1 MFDLETSLQESV
13 LRGVHDA
20 KAAVRYFRKT
30 HAEQGNVWGIDPD
43 RIVLGGS
50 SAGAFIALHAAYID
64 ELSEVPDIIDLTQPG
79 LGGGLEGMS
88 GNEGYS
94 SDVLSIVNISG
105 AIGEADWIDAGDV
118 PVVST
123 HGTADGTV
131 PFGTSTISLFG
142 INVIEVDGSWPVHI
156 RAAEV
161 GLDHRLV
168 TFEGAGHV
176 PHVTSDTYYGL
187 TRAAVTGF
195 TSRQVCQSY
204 PEVPPY
210 YDVDAPPSVGC
221 PGDFNFDGGVTVA
234 DILELLS
241 EFECAQSC
249 ASDLNGDGV
258 VTVADLLGLL
268 GLFGTPCE

>member
-1 MFDLETSLQESV
+1 M
-13 LRGVHDA
+13 
-20 KAAVRYFRKT
+20 
-30 HAEQGNVWGIDPD
+30 
-43 RIVLGGS
+43 
-50 SAGAFIALHAAYID
+50 
-64 ELSEVPDIIDLTQPG
+64 
-79 LGGGLEGMS
+79 
-88 GNEGYS
+88 
-94 SDVLSIVNISG
+94 
-105 AIGEADWIDAGDV
+105 
-118 PVVST
+118 ST

-176 PHVTSDTYYGL
+176 PHVTSDTYYDL